1 MEQVQYT
8 TGTTGPDAPVESEES
23 EVQADAP
30 EEGQATEQASKDDST
45 EETPF
50 SLETFSNEFQE
61 TGALSEDSFAKLE
74 SAGIPRAYVEQYIA
88 GLKAAQEAS
97 SKSLY
102 DSVGGEKAYN
112 SMIEWASANYSGEE
126 IDAYNKAIQQD
137 AATQKFALESLKARY
152 NAAMGVS
159 NEPKMVR
166 SSKATSAGGFRST
179 AEMVKAMSDPR
190 YKTDPAYRSDV
201 EAKVRNASF

>member
-23 EVQADAP
+23 EIQEESAAP
-30 EEGQATEQASKDDST
+30 EGEQATEQTSKDDST

-50 SLETFSNEFQE
+50 SLEAFSNEFQE
-61 TGALSEDSFAKLE
+61 TGALSDDSFAKLE

-88 GLKAAQEAS
+88 GLQAVQEAS

-102 DSVGGEKAYN
+102 DSVGGEKSYN
-112 SMIEWASANYSGEE
+112 SMIEWASANYSEAE

-137 AATQKFALESLKARY
+137 PSTQKFAL
-152 NAAMGVS
+152 
-159 NEPKMVR
+159 
-166 SSKATSAGGFRST
+166 
-179 AEMVKAMSDPR
+179 
-190 YKTDPAYRSDV
+190 
-201 EAKVRNASF
+201 